1 MAAIVDWALLGL
13 ALLLSAFRPWMGVV
27 AYYGFLYLQ
36 PKWNWAYSIPRE
48 AAFERYI
55 IIAVLV
61 GTLLRCRKIPN
72 IHPVVKLA
80 MLGLT
85 VWISVALMGTYFA
98 VDPPLANFLFGSL
111 WKIALVAGFSCVAF
125 IEPVRMLTLL
135 RVSTVASLYSVYRL
149 TKEYLELGY
158 CRYVY
163 DGWGWNVGSNQAAMI
178 FTALAMLSLCLML
191 YDRKIHWRALAFLA
205 FTLQMHAIMLLQSRS
220 CMIGAVAAIGVIFFF
235 APKTQLN
242 FSILVLGLIA
252 GSVLAGPSVIE
263 EFSSVFTGS
272 DELDVSARS
281 RFDTWK
287 GGISAFQTSPIFGH
301 GPNMSG
307 YEVIKYI
314 PEIYLDGGERRM
326 KNPHNTPIEVL
337 ADYGIV
343 GFSGYYCF
351 FLLNMFLAYR
361 YLRRKDTTN
370 DERLALLA
378 GLSGMIA
385 VSLASVFSSSLL
397 VEIYYMC
404 GGLVAGAI
412 NYRYG
417 LNRTQDLQ
425 AIEGELLDDEEEVN
439 AKYWEDDLVPVP
451 S

>member
-1 MAAIVDWALLGL
+1 MAAIVVWALLGL

-27 AYYGFLYLQ
+27 GYYGFLYLQ

-48 AAFERYI
+48 VAFERYI

-61 GTLLRCRKIPN
+61 GALLHCRKIPY
-72 IHPVVKLA
+72 IHPAVKLS
-80 MLGLT
+80 MLGLI

-98 VDPPLANFLFGSL
+98 VDPRLANFLFGSL
-111 WKIALVAGFSCVAF
+111 WKIALVASFSCVAF
-125 IEPVRMLTLL
+125 IEPTRMLILL
-135 RVSTVASLYSVYRL
+135 RVSAVASLYSVFRL

-158 CRYVY
+158 CRYIEE
-163 DGWGWNVGSNQAAMI
+163 GWGWNVGSNQASMI
-178 FTALAMLSLCLML
+178 FTGLAMLSLCLML
-191 YDRKIHWRALAFLA
+191 YDQKLHWRFIAFIA

-220 CMIGAVAAIGVIFFF
+220 CMIGAVIAIGVICFF

-252 GSVLAGPSVIE
+252 GMFLAGPSVVE
-263 EFSSVFTGS
+263 EFGSVFTGS
-272 DELDVSARS
+272 NDLDLSARS

-287 GGISAFQTSPIFGH
+287 GGISAFQTSPMFGH

-307 YEVIKYI
+307 YEVVKYI
-314 PEIYLDGGERRM
+314 PATYLEGGEVQM

-343 GFSGYYCF
+343 GFAGYYGF
-351 FLLNMFLAYR
+351 FLLNMFMALR
-361 YLRRKDTTN
+361 YLRRNDTTN

-378 GLSGMIA
+378 GLSGMVA
-385 VSLASVFSSSLL
+385 VSLASVFSSGLL
-397 VEIYYMC
+397 VEITYMC
-404 GGLVAGAI
+404 GGLAAGAV

-417 LNRTQDLQ
+417 LDRTLHLQ
-425 AIEGELLDDEEEVN
+425 SLEGEILDDEEELDTQV
-439 AKYWEDDLVPVP
+439 WDGDLVPVP
-451 S
+451 N

>member
-1 MAAIVDWALLGL
+1 
-13 ALLLSAFRPWMGVV
+13 
-27 AYYGFLYLQ
+27 
-36 PKWNWAYSIPRE
+36 
-48 AAFERYI
+48 
-55 IIAVLV
+55 
-61 GTLLRCRKIPN
+61 
-72 IHPVVKLA
+72 
-80 MLGLT
+80 
-85 VWISVALMGTYFA
+85 
-98 VDPPLANFLFGSL
+98 
-111 WKIALVAGFSCVAF
+111 
-125 IEPVRMLTLL
+125 
-135 RVSTVASLYSVYRL
+135 
-149 TKEYLELGY
+149 
-158 CRYVY
+158 
-163 DGWGWNVGSNQAAMI
+163 
-178 FTALAMLSLCLML
+178 ML